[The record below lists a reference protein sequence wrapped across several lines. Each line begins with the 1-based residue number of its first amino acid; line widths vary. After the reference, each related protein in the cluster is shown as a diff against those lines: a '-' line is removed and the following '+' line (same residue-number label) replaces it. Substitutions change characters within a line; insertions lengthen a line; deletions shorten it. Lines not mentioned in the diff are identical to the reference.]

1 MRRKKKLYIVL
12 GIIQLVIAIGA
23 IPAGIGFL
31 IDTTGT
37 GNGTS
42 PEILKDSPFSSFLIP
57 GLFLLIVHGIG
68 NVIGAVLSF
77 FKSNYAGHAG
87 IFFGTAQI
95 IWISV
100 QVYWIGLS
108 SFLQPTFFVIGI
120 LEAAFGLAI
129 FRNLKKDVLPKN

>member
-1 MRRKKKLYIVL
+1 MRRKKKLYVIL

-31 IDTTGT
+31 IDTTGS

-68 NVIGAVLSF
+68 NILAAMLSF

-87 IFFGTAQI
+87 VFFGTAQI
-95 IWISV
+95 IWIIV

-120 LEAAFGLAI
+120 LEATIGYAI
-129 FRNLKKDVLPKN
+129 YRNLKKDVMPKS